1 MSWAEEQDWFGLE
14 DLVVDQIE
22 EYKELLSKSL
32 WKCANGNVVA
42 IKDMTTSH
50 IENCIKRMN
59 RQRGWRKEYYPLF
72 QKELQRRS
80 GNVSDKEE
88 ILRNEL
94 QSAVFEA
101 FEKSGEESEIVQ
113 LTYLTEMYVTFVKAF
128 ARMHNKDEKWFVREL
143 LTKAIEEY
151 GN

>member
-1 MSWAEEQDWFGLE
+1 MSWAEEQEWFGLE

-32 WKCANGNVVA
+32 WKCKDGKVIA

-50 IENCIKRMN
+50 IENCIKKMN
-59 RQRGWRKEYYPLF
+59 RQKGWRIEYYPLF
-72 QKELQRRS
+72 RQELERRGHEECNEKDKLRQGLQDAIFKAFSDS
-80 GNVSDKEE
+80 GVS
-88 ILRNEL
+88 
-94 QSAVFEA
+94 
-101 FEKSGEESEIVQ
+101 SEVVQ
-113 LTYLTEMYVTFVKAF
+113 LVYLTEAYVMFVKAF
-128 ARMHNKDEKWFVREL
+128 ANMHNKDEKWFVREL